1 MTEWDND
8 KLEELER
15 EAKKL
20 HAIFTL
26 TKDLLCRNELPTFKI
41 VEMYNTAIRNSQ
53 TLIRAN
59 GNLSDVKAVLSN
71 AGYAIEA
78 TIPENVY

>member
-1 MTEWDND
+1 MTNSQL
-8 KLEELER
+8 KL
-15 EAKKL
+15 
-20 HAIFTL
+20 
-26 TKDLLCRNELPTFKI
+26 
-41 VEMYNTAIRNSQ
+41 EMYNTAIRNSQ

-59 GNLSDVKAVLSN
+59 GNLSEKAVLYN